1 MSAPEDRSRS
11 NAQRPAAPEPL
22 QGIGASPQ
30 QQESR
35 PPCQAGCPNCG
46 DIRGWIGVIAQ
57 RANTGLS
64 RDEAYA
70 RAWGMIAD
78 VNPFPSVLGRICP
91 HPCESHCNRGDKDG
105 SVSINAMERFLGD
118 WAIHA
123 ELPLARLEEDPKP
136 ESIGV
141 IGGGPAGL
149 SFAYQMA
156 RRGYRVTVYDQQTKS
171 GGMLRYGIP
180 DYRLPPEVLDSEV
193 GRILDLGVTL
203 ELGVTVGVDVSVE
216 ELKSR
221 HQVLFLGIG
230 AQSGRRLGVPGE
242 DGDGVLLGTDFLGRV
257 NRHEPVDV
265 GQRVVVIGGG
275 DTAFDAARSARR
287 LGAEVTI
294 LYRRTRE
301 EMPARE
307 EEVEETLE
315 EGIRVEYLVAPT
327 EVKRNAVSIKG
338 LALQRMELGEPDASG
353 RRRPVPIPDSEFEI
367 PVDTVIAAISQEADW
382 TGLEVLKAEG
392 LWMED
397 DPSGGLDNGVLAG
410 GDALGLGIAG
420 TAIVQGRRAAE
431 VIHARLRDLPPPV
444 YDEREPVNSERIQL
458 DYYETSAPA
467 APFHL
472 PVEEALGEAGAEV
485 HVGISEQ
492 QFIQE
497 ASRCFSCGSCF
508 GCGHCSMYCTALC
521 FTKVEEGGPGMY
533 YALTLDQ
540 CEECGKCVEVCPS
553 GFLQVAPP
561 S

>member
-1 MSAPEDRSRS
+1 LSSPEDSVLSGHHRTS
-11 NAQRPAAPEPL
+11 AAEPL
-22 QGIGASPQ
+22 QGIGESPQ

-64 RDEAYA
+64 RDAAYA
-70 RAWGMIAD
+70 EAWGMIAD

-105 SVSINAMERFLGD
+105 AVSINAMERFLGD
-118 WAIHA
+118 WAIQA
-123 ELPLARLEEDPKP
+123 ELPLRQLEEDPKP

-156 RRGYRVTVYDQQTKS
+156 RRGYRVTVYDQHMES
-171 GGMLRYGIP
+171 GGMLRFGIP
-180 DYRLPPEVLDSEV
+180 DYRLPPEVLDAEV
-193 GRILDLGVTL
+193 TRILDLGVRL
-203 ELGVTVGVDVSVE
+203 ELGVTVGVDIPVE
-216 ELKSR
+216 ELKAR

-230 AQSGRRLGVPGE
+230 AQSARRLGVPGE
-242 DGDGVLLGTDFLGRV
+242 DGDGVLLGTDFLGLV
-257 NRHEPVDV
+257 NRHEPIDI
-265 GQRVVVIGGG
+265 GRRVAVIGGG

-287 LGAEVTI
+287 LGADVTI

-301 EMPARE
+301 EMPARD
-307 EEVEETLE
+307 EEVEETLQ

-327 EVKRNAVSIKG
+327 EVKRNAVSLKG

-353 RRRPVPIPDSEFEI
+353 RRRPVPIPGSEYEI
-367 PVDTVIAAISQEADW
+367 PVDTVIAAISQQADW
-382 TGLEVLKAEG
+382 TGLESLRTGG
-392 LWMED
+392 LWMET
-397 DPSGGLDNGVLAG
+397 DPSSQLDGGVLAG

-444 YDEREPVNSERIQL
+444 YDQREPIGPAQIQL
-458 DYYETSAPA
+458 DHYETSTPV

-472 PVEEALGEAGAEV
+472 PTEEALGEADAEV

-492 QFIQE
+492 QFIDE

-521 FTKVEEGGPGMY
+521 FTRVEEGGPGMY
-533 YALTLDQ
+533 YALTLEK

-561 S
+561 G